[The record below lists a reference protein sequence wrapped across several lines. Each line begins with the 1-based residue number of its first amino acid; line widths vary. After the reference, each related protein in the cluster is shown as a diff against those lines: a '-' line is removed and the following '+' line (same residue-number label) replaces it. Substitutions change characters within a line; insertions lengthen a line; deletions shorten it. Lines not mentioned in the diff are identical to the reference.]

1 MSVVWVFPGQ
11 GSQRKGMGAGVLER
25 YPDLCARAD
34 EILGYSVAELCDDP
48 KRLRETR
55 YVQPA
60 LFTVNALSFLARQ
73 EEGGRPD
80 YLAGHSLGEYAAL
93 FAAGCFDF
101 ETALGLVKRRG
112 ELMSAAGG
120 GAMAAVL
127 GADRERLEE
136 LVAGT
141 GVDIANYNSPEQVV
155 LAGPKDELDALSRGG
170 PGKWVPLSVSVPSHS
185 RYMEPAADAFAE
197 ALEGVRIEEP
207 RVPVVSNVTG
217 RPYRAGEAA
226 ELLRRQICNP
236 VRWVD
241 GLRYLMDQG
250 VSELEELGPGDVLT
264 KLWTVTRRHPPEPSA
279 EQEPVEKPAIREP
292 VEKPAIRE
300 PVEKPAAREPVEAP
314 AVREAGIVLGSAE
327 FRADYRVRHAYL
339 AGSMFKGIASAELV
353 IRMGRAGLM
362 GFLGAGG
369 LTLDQI
375 SDALDTVQSALGPDG
390 AYGVNLLYGFDE
402 EGLERE
408 TVDLLLRRDVRYV
421 EAAAYPHITAPLV
434 RYRCSGAHRDPAGR
448 PVAVRH
454 VVAKVSRPEV
464 AAAFMR
470 PAPQAVLD
478 RLVREGALSAAEA
491 EVAAELPVSADVCVE
506 ADSAG
511 HTDGRSPYAL
521 MPAILRL
528 RDEEMAAHGYA
539 RRIRVGASGG
549 IGAPEA
555 AAAAFVL
562 GADFIVTGS
571 VNQCTPQA
579 GTSDAVKDLLAG
591 LDVQDTA
598 YAPAGDMFEMGA
610 QVQVARKGTLFPA
623 RANKL
628 YQLYRQYGSLEEIDE
643 RTRRTIQDKFF
654 RRSFEEVWE
663 ETRAFLAARRP
674 AELARAER
682 DPKHRMALVFR
693 WYFVHTIRLALRGEA
708 GRQVDYQV
716 HCGPAMGAF
725 NRWVAGT
732 ELADWRAR
740 HVDVIADRLMEAAA
754 GLLEARLRDLSK
766 DG

>member
-11 GSQRKGMGAGVLER
+11 GSQRKGMGTGVLER

-48 KRLRETR
+48 VRLRQTR

-60 LFTVNALSFLARQ
+60 LFTVNALSYLARK
-73 EEGGRPD
+73 EAGGRPD

-101 ETALGLVKRRG
+101 ETGLALVKRRG
-112 ELMSAAGG
+112 ELMAEASGG
-120 GAMAAVL
+120 TMAAVL
-127 GADRERLEE
+127 GAEPERLEE
-136 LVAGT
+136 LLAGT

-155 LAGPKDELDALSRGG
+155 LAGPKDELDALSRDV

-185 RYMEPAADAFAE
+185 RYMEPAAAAFAE
-197 ALEGVRIEEP
+197 ALDGVRIAEP
-207 RVPVVSNVTG
+207 RVPVISNVTG
-217 RPYRAGEAA
+217 RPYEAA
-226 ELLRRQICNP
+226 EAAGLLRRQICNP

-241 GLRYLMDQG
+241 SLRYLMGRG
-250 VSELEELGPGDVLT
+250 VRELEEIGPGDVLS
-264 KLWTVTRRHPPEPSA
+264 KLWEVTRRHPVETPAAPEP
-279 EQEPVEKPAIREP
+279 
-292 VEKPAIRE
+292 
-300 PVEKPAAREPVEAP
+300 
-314 AVREAGIVLGSAE
+314 GISLGSAE

-339 AGSMFKGIASAELV
+339 AGSMFKGIASADLV

-362 GFLGAGG
+362 AFFGAGG
-369 LTLDQI
+369 LTTDEI
-375 SDALDTVQSALGPDG
+375 GKALDTIENGLGPDG

-408 TVDLLLRRDVRYV
+408 TVDLLLRRDVRHV
-421 EAAAYPHITAPLV
+421 EAAAYPRITAPLV
-434 RYRCSGAHRDPAGR
+434 RYRYSGAHRDAAGR

-454 VVAKVSRPEV
+454 VLAKVSRPEV

-470 PAPQAVLD
+470 PAPPNILD
-478 RLVREGALSAAEA
+478 RLVREGALTEAEA
-491 EVAAELPVSADVCVE
+491 RVAAELPVSGDVCVE

-539 RRIRVGASGG
+539 KRIRVGASGG

-571 VNQCTPQA
+571 VNQCTPEA

-598 YAPAGDMFEMGA
+598 YAPAGDMFETGA

-623 RANKL
+623 RAGKL
-628 YQLYRQYGSLEEIDE
+628 YQLYRRHGSLEEIDE

-674 AELARAER
+674 GELARAER

-754 GLLEARLRDLSK
+754 GLLEARLRDLTK

>member
-25 YPDLCARAD
+25 YPGLCERAD

-48 KRLRETR
+48 VRLRDTR

-73 EEGGRPD
+73 EAGGRPD

-101 ETALGLVKRRG
+101 ETALALVKRRG

-127 GADRERLEE
+127 GADPERLEE
-136 LVAGT
+136 LLAGT
-141 GVDIANYNSPEQVV
+141 GVDVANYNSPEQVV
-155 LAGPKDELDALSRGG
+155 LAGPKDELDALRRGA

-185 RYMEPAADAFAE
+185 RYMEPAAAAFAE

-207 RVPVVSNVTG
+207 RVPVISNVTG
-217 RPYRAGEAA
+217 RPYRAAEAA

-241 GLRYLMDQG
+241 GLRYLMAQG
-250 VSELEELGPGDVLT
+250 VSELEEIGPGDVLG
-264 KLWTVTRRHPPEPSA
+264 KLWQVTRRHPPEPA
-279 EQEPVEKPAIREP
+279 PQEPATPARPVTPVVREPVTPAVQEPVT
-292 VEKPAIRE
+292 
-300 PVEKPAAREPVEAP
+300 PAARE
-314 AVREAGIVLGSAE
+314 AGVVLGSAE

-339 AGSMFKGIASAELV
+339 AGSMFKGIASADLV

-362 GFLGAGG
+362 GFFGAGG
-369 LTLDQI
+369 LTPDEI
-375 SDALDTVQSALGPDG
+375 AAALDTIQGTLGPDG
-390 AYGVNLLYGFDE
+390 AYGVNLLHGLGE

-408 TVDLLLRRDVRYV
+408 TVDLLLRRDVRHI
-421 EAAAYPHITAPLV
+421 EAAAYPHLTAPLV
-434 RYRCSGAHRDPAGR
+434 RYRYSGAHRDASGR

-470 PAPQAVLD
+470 PAPKAVLE

-528 RDEEMAAHGYA
+528 RDEAMAAHGYA

-571 VNQCTPQA
+571 VNQCTPEA

-598 YAPAGDMFEMGA
+598 YAPAGDLFELGA

-654 RRSFEEVWE
+654 RRSFAEVWE

-674 AELARAER
+674 GELARAER

-754 GLLEARLRDLSK
+754 GLLEARLRDLTK

>member
-11 GSQRKGMGAGVLER
+11 GSQRKGMGTGVLER

-48 KRLRETR
+48 VRLRETR

-60 LFTVNALSFLARQ
+60 LFTVNALSFLARKDA
-73 EEGGRPD
+73 GGRPD

-101 ETALGLVKRRG
+101 ETGLGLVKRRG
-112 ELMSAAGG
+112 ELMSAAPGG
-120 GAMAAVL
+120 TMAAVL
-127 GADRERLEE
+127 GAEPERLEE
-136 LVAGT
+136 LLEGT

-155 LAGPKDELDALSRGG
+155 LAGPKEELDSLSRGA

-185 RYMEPAADAFAE
+185 RYMEPAAAAFAE
-197 ALEGVRIEEP
+197 ALDGVRIAEP
-207 RVPVVSNVTG
+207 QVPVISNVTG
-217 RPYRAGEAA
+217 RPYEAGEAA

-241 GLRYLMDQG
+241 GLCYLMSQG
-250 VSELEELGPGDVLT
+250 VRDLEEIGPGDVLT
-264 KLWTVTRRHPPEPSA
+264 KLWAVTKRHP
-279 EQEPVEKPAIREP
+279 VET
-292 VEKPAIRE
+292 
-300 PVEKPAAREPVEAP
+300 PAAQDS
-314 AVREAGIVLGSAE
+314 GIALGSAE

-339 AGSMFKGIASAELV
+339 AGSMFKGIASADLV

-362 GFLGAGG
+362 GFFGAGG
-369 LTLDQI
+369 LTLDEI
-375 SDALDTVQSALGPDG
+375 DKALDKIESALGTDG

-408 TVDLLLRRDVRYV
+408 TVDLLLRRDVRHV
-421 EAAAYPHITAPLV
+421 EAAAYARITAPLV
-434 RYRCSGAHRDPAGR
+434 RYRYSGAHRDASGR
-448 PVAVRH
+448 PIAVRH
-454 VVAKVSRPEV
+454 VLAKVSRPEV
-464 AAAFMR
+464 ASAFMR
-470 PAPQAVLD
+470 PPPQALLD
-478 RLVREGALSAAEA
+478 RLVREGALSTAEA

-539 RRIRVGASGG
+539 KRIRVGASGG

-555 AAAAFVL
+555 AASAFVL

-571 VNQCTPQA
+571 INQCTPEA
-579 GTSDAVKDLLAG
+579 GASDAVKDLLAG

-610 QVQVARKGTLFPA
+610 QVQVVRKGTLFPA

-643 RTRRTIQDKFF
+643 KTRRTIQDKFF
-654 RRSFEEVWE
+654 RRSFDEVWE
-663 ETRAFLAARRP
+663 ETRAFLAAHRP
-674 AELARAER
+674 GELSRAER

-740 HVDVIADRLMEAAA
+740 HVDVIADQLMEAAA
-754 GLLEARLRDLSK
+754 GLLEARLRDLTK
-766 DG
+766 NG

>member
-11 GSQRKGMGAGVLER
+11 GSQRKGMGTGVLER

-48 KRLRETR
+48 VRLRQTR

-60 LFTVNALSFLARQ
+60 LFTVNALSYLARK
-73 EEGGRPD
+73 EAGDRPD

-101 ETALGLVKRRG
+101 ETGLALVKRRG
-112 ELMSAAGG
+112 ELMAEASGG
-120 GAMAAVL
+120 TMAAVL
-127 GADRERLEE
+127 GAEPERLEK
-136 LVAGT
+136 LLAGT

-155 LAGPKDELDALSRGG
+155 LAGPKDELDALSRDV

-185 RYMEPAADAFAE
+185 RYMEPAAAAFAE
-197 ALEGVRIEEP
+197 ALDGVHIAEP
-207 RVPVVSNVTG
+207 RVPVISNVTG
-217 RPYRAGEAA
+217 RPYEVAEAA
-226 ELLRRQICNP
+226 GLLRRQICNP

-241 GLRYLMDQG
+241 SLRYLMGRG
-250 VSELEELGPGDVLT
+250 VRELEEIGPGDVLG
-264 KLWTVTRRHPPEPSA
+264 KLWEVTRRHPVETPAAPEP
-279 EQEPVEKPAIREP
+279 
-292 VEKPAIRE
+292 
-300 PVEKPAAREPVEAP
+300 
-314 AVREAGIVLGSAE
+314 GISLGSAE

-339 AGSMFKGIASAELV
+339 AGSMFKGIASADLV

-362 GFLGAGG
+362 AFFGAGG
-369 LTLDQI
+369 LTTDEI
-375 SDALDTVQSALGPDG
+375 GKALDTIENGLGPDG

-408 TVDLLLRRDVRYV
+408 TVDLLLRRDVRHV
-421 EAAAYPHITAPLV
+421 EAAAYPRITAPLV
-434 RYRCSGAHRDPAGR
+434 RYRYSGAHHDAAGR

-454 VVAKVSRPEV
+454 VLAKVSRPEV

-470 PAPQAVLD
+470 PAPPNILD
-478 RLVREGALSAAEA
+478 RLVREGALTEAEA
-491 EVAAELPVSADVCVE
+491 RVAAELPVSGDVCVE

-539 RRIRVGASGG
+539 KRIRVGASGG

-571 VNQCTPQA
+571 VNQCTPEA

-598 YAPAGDMFEMGA
+598 YAPAGDMFETGA
-610 QVQVARKGTLFPA
+610 QAQVARKGTLFPA
-623 RANKL
+623 RAGQL
-628 YQLYRQYGSLEEIDE
+628 YQLYRRHGSLEEIDE

-674 AELARAER
+674 GELARAER

-754 GLLEARLRDLSK
+754 GLLEARLRDLTK

>member
-25 YPDLCARAD
+25 YPELCARAD

-48 KRLRETR
+48 VRLRETR
-55 YVQPA
+55 YAQPA

-73 EEGGRPD
+73 DEGGRPD
-80 YLAGHSLGEYAAL
+80 YLAGHSLGEYTAL

-101 ETALGLVKRRG
+101 ETGLALVKRRG
-112 ELMSAAGG
+112 ELMSGAAGG
-120 GAMAAVL
+120 TMAAVL
-127 GADRERLEE
+127 GAEPEQLEE
-136 LVAGT
+136 LLAGT

-155 LAGPKDELDALSRGG
+155 LAGPKDELDSLSGRA

-185 RYMEPAADAFAE
+185 RYMEPAAAAFAE
-197 ALEGVRIEEP
+197 ALDGVRIAEP
-207 RVPVVSNVTG
+207 RVPVISNVTA
-217 RPYRAGEAA
+217 RPYQAGEAA
-226 ELLRRQICNP
+226 DLLRRQICNP
-236 VRWVD
+236 VRWLD
-241 GLRYLMDQG
+241 GLRYLMGQG
-250 VSELEELGPGDVLT
+250 VRELEEIGPGDVLG
-264 KLWTVTRRHPPEPSA
+264 KLWDVTRRHP
-279 EQEPVEKPAIREP
+279 VET
-292 VEKPAIRE
+292 
-300 PVEKPAAREPVEAP
+300 PAARDSGGAFGSGVP
-314 AVREAGIVLGSAE
+314 ARDSGIALGSAE

-339 AGSMFKGIASAELV
+339 AGSMFKGIASADLV

-362 GFLGAGG
+362 GFFGAGG
-369 LTLDQI
+369 LTLDEIGQ
-375 SDALDTVQSALGPDG
+375 ALDRIERALGPDG

-408 TVDLLLRRDVRYV
+408 TVDLLLRRDVRHV
-421 EAAAYPHITAPLV
+421 EAAAYSRVTAPLV
-434 RYRCSGAHRDPAGR
+434 RYRYSGAHRDASGR

-454 VVAKVSRPEV
+454 VLAKVSRPEV
-464 AAAFMR
+464 ASAFMR
-470 PAPQAVLD
+470 PAPRAVLD

-491 EVAAELPVSADVCVE
+491 EVAAELPVSADICVE

-521 MPAILRL
+521 MPAIVRL
-528 RDEEMAAHGYA
+528 RDEEMAAHGYG

-549 IGAPEA
+549 IGSPEA

-571 VNQCTPQA
+571 VNQCTPEA

-598 YAPAGDMFEMGA
+598 YAPAGDMFELGA

-628 YQLYRQYGSLEEIDE
+628 YQLYRRHGSLEEIDE
-643 RTRRTIQDKFF
+643 KTRRTIQDKFF
-654 RRSFEEVWE
+654 RRSFDEVWE

-674 AELARAER
+674 GELARAER

-708 GRQVDYQV
+708 GREVDYQV

>member
-11 GSQRKGMGAGVLER
+11 GSQRKGMGAGLLER

-48 KRLRETR
+48 VRLRDTR

-80 YLAGHSLGEYAAL
+80 YLAGHSLGEYTAL

-101 ETALGLVKRRG
+101 ETGLRLVKRRG
-112 ELMSAAGG
+112 ELMSEASG

-127 GADRERLEE
+127 GADPEQLEK
-136 LVAGT
+136 LLAGT
-141 GVDIANYNSPEQVV
+141 GVDIANYNSPEQMVI
-155 LAGPKDELDALSRGG
+155 AGPKDELDALRAGV

-185 RYMEPAADAFAE
+185 RYMEPAAAAFAE
-197 ALEGVRIEEP
+197 TLDGVHIAEP
-207 RVPVVSNVTG
+207 RVPVISNVTG
-217 RPYRAGEAA
+217 RPYEAGEAA
-226 ELLRRQICNP
+226 DLLRRQICNP

-241 GLRYLMDQG
+241 GLRYLMSQG
-250 VSELEELGPGDVLT
+250 VSELEEIGPGDVLG
-264 KLWTVTRRHPPEPSA
+264 KLWEVTGRY
-279 EQEPVEKPAIREP
+279 PVET
-292 VEKPAIRE
+292 
-300 PVEKPAAREPVEAP
+300 PAARDSGVA
-314 AVREAGIVLGSAE
+314 LGSAE

-339 AGSMFKGIASAELV
+339 AGSMFKGIASADLV

-362 GFLGAGG
+362 GFFGAGG
-369 LTLDQI
+369 LTLDEI
-375 SDALDTVQSALGPDG
+375 GKALDQIESALGPDG

-402 EGLERE
+402 DGLERE
-408 TVDLLLRRDVRYV
+408 TVELLLRRDVRHV
-421 EAAAYPHITAPLV
+421 EAAAYARVTAPLV
-434 RYRCSGAHRDPAGR
+434 RYRYSGAHRDAAGR

-454 VVAKVSRPEV
+454 VLAKVSRPEV
-464 AAAFMR
+464 ASAFMR

-478 RLVREGALSAAEA
+478 KLVREGALSAAEA
-491 EVAAELPVSADVCVE
+491 EVARELPVSGDLCVE

-528 RDEEMAAHGYA
+528 RDEEMAAHGYG

-571 VNQCTPQA
+571 VNQCTPEA

-598 YAPAGDMFEMGA
+598 YAPAGDMFELGA

-623 RANKL
+623 RAGKL

-643 RTRRTIQDKFF
+643 KTRRTIQDKFF
-654 RRSFEEVWE
+654 RRSFDEVWE

-674 AELARAER
+674 GELARAER

-754 GLLEARLRDLSK
+754 GLLEARLRDLVK
-766 DG
+766 EG

>member
-11 GSQRKGMGAGVLER
+11 GSQRKGMGTGVLER

-48 KRLRETR
+48 VRLRQTR

-60 LFTVNALSFLARQ
+60 LFTVNALSYLARK
-73 EEGGRPD
+73 EAGGRPD

-101 ETALGLVKRRG
+101 ETGLALVKRRG
-112 ELMSAAGG
+112 ELMAEASGG
-120 GAMAAVL
+120 TMAAVL
-127 GADRERLEE
+127 GAEPERLEE
-136 LVAGT
+136 LLAGT

-155 LAGPKDELDALSRGG
+155 LAGPKDELDALSRDV

-185 RYMEPAADAFAE
+185 RYMEPAAAAFAE
-197 ALEGVRIEEP
+197 ALDGVRIAEP
-207 RVPVVSNVTG
+207 RVPVISNVTG
-217 RPYRAGEAA
+217 RPYEAA
-226 ELLRRQICNP
+226 EAAGLLRRQICNP

-241 GLRYLMDQG
+241 SLRYLMGRG
-250 VSELEELGPGDVLT
+250 VRELEEIGPGDVLS
-264 KLWTVTRRHPPEPSA
+264 KLWEVTRRHPVETPAAPEP
-279 EQEPVEKPAIREP
+279 
-292 VEKPAIRE
+292 
-300 PVEKPAAREPVEAP
+300 
-314 AVREAGIVLGSAE
+314 GISLGSAE

-339 AGSMFKGIASAELV
+339 AGSMFKGIASADLV

-362 GFLGAGG
+362 AFFGAGG
-369 LTLDQI
+369 LTTDEI
-375 SDALDTVQSALGPDG
+375 GKALDTIENGLGPDG

-408 TVDLLLRRDVRYV
+408 TVDLLLRRDVRHV
-421 EAAAYPHITAPLV
+421 EAAAYPRITAPLV
-434 RYRCSGAHRDPAGR
+434 RYRYSGAHRDVAGR

-454 VVAKVSRPEV
+454 VLAKVSRPEV

-470 PAPQAVLD
+470 PAPPNILD
-478 RLVREGALSAAEA
+478 RLVREGALTEAEA
-491 EVAAELPVSADVCVE
+491 RVAAELPVSGDVCVE

-539 RRIRVGASGG
+539 KRIRVGASGG

-571 VNQCTPQA
+571 VNQCTPEA

-591 LDVQDTA
+591 LDVQNTA
-598 YAPAGDMFEMGA
+598 YAPAGDMFETGA

-623 RANKL
+623 RAGKL
-628 YQLYRQYGSLEEIDE
+628 YQLYRRHGSLEEIDE

-674 AELARAER
+674 GELARAER

-754 GLLEARLRDLSK
+754 GLLEARLRDLTK

>member
-25 YPDLCARAD
+25 YPELCARAD

-48 KRLRETR
+48 VRLRETR

-80 YLAGHSLGEYAAL
+80 YLAGHSLGEYTAL

-101 ETALGLVKRRG
+101 ETGLGLVKRRG
-112 ELMSAAGG
+112 ELMSGASGG
-120 GAMAAVL
+120 TMAAVL
-127 GADRERLEE
+127 GARQEQLEE
-136 LVAGT
+136 LLQGT

-155 LAGPKDELDALSRGG
+155 LAGPKDELDALSGSA

-185 RYMEPAADAFAE
+185 RYMEPAAAAFAE
-197 ALEGVRIEEP
+197 ALDGVRIAEP
-207 RVPVVSNVTG
+207 RVPVISNVTG
-217 RPYRAGEAA
+217 RPYEAGEAA

-241 GLRYLMDQG
+241 GLRYLMGQG
-250 VSELEELGPGDVLT
+250 VRELEEIGPGDVLG
-264 KLWTVTRRHPPEPSA
+264 KLWEVTRRHP
-279 EQEPVEKPAIREP
+279 VET
-292 VEKPAIRE
+292 
-300 PVEKPAAREPVEAP
+300 PAARDSGVAFGSGVLGRDSGV
-314 AVREAGIVLGSAE
+314 ALGSAE

-339 AGSMFKGIASAELV
+339 AGSMFKGIASADLV
-353 IRMGRAGLM
+353 IRMGQAGLM
-362 GFLGAGG
+362 GFFGAGG
-369 LTLDQI
+369 LTPDEIDQ
-375 SDALDTVQSALGPDG
+375 ALDTIESGLGPDG

-408 TVDLLLRRDVRYV
+408 TVDLLLRRDVRHV
-421 EAAAYPHITAPLV
+421 EAAAYSRITAPLV
-434 RYRCSGAHRDPAGR
+434 RYRYSGAHRDASGR

-454 VVAKVSRPEV
+454 VLAKVSRPEV
-464 AAAFMR
+464 ASAFMR

-491 EVAAELPVSADVCVE
+491 EVARELPVSADLCVE

-571 VNQCTPQA
+571 VNQCTPEA

-598 YAPAGDMFEMGA
+598 YAPAGDMFELGA

-643 RTRRTIQDKFF
+643 KTRRTIQDKFF
-654 RRSFEEVWE
+654 RRSFDEVWE

-674 AELARAER
+674 GELARAER

-708 GRQVDYQV
+708 GREVDYQV

>member
-11 GSQRKGMGAGVLER
+11 GSQRRGMGAGVLER
-25 YPDLCARAD
+25 YPGLCARAD

-48 KRLRETR
+48 VRLRETR

-60 LFTVNALSFLARQ
+60 LFTVNALSYLARK

-101 ETALGLVKRRG
+101 ETALALVKRRG
-112 ELMSAAGG
+112 EVMSAAGG

-127 GADRERLEE
+127 GADPERLEE
-136 LVAGT
+136 LLAGT
-141 GVDIANYNSPEQVV
+141 GVDVANYNSPEQVV
-155 LAGPKDELDALSRGG
+155 LAGPKDELDAMRRGV

-185 RYMEPAADAFAE
+185 RYMEPAAAAFAE
-197 ALEGVRIEEP
+197 ALDGVRIEEP
-207 RVPVVSNVTG
+207 RVPVISNVTG
-217 RPYRAGEAA
+217 RPYRVAEAA

-241 GLRYLMDQG
+241 GLRYLMGQG
-250 VSELEELGPGDVLT
+250 VNELEEIGPGDVLT
-264 KLWTVTRRHPPEPSA
+264 KLWTVTRRHPAEPA
-279 EQEPVEKPAIREP
+279 AQKPAT
-292 VEKPAIRE
+292 
-300 PVEKPAAREPVEAP
+300 P
-314 AVREAGIVLGSAE
+314 AVRETATPAVRETATPAVRESGVALGSAE

-339 AGSMFKGIASAELV
+339 AGSMFKGIASADLV

-362 GFLGAGG
+362 GFFGAGG
-369 LTLDQI
+369 LTLDEI
-375 SDALDTVQSALGPDG
+375 AAALDTIQDALGPDG
-390 AYGVNLLYGFDE
+390 AYGVNLLHGLDE

-408 TVDLLLRRDVRYV
+408 TVDLLLRRDVRHI
-421 EAAAYPHITAPLV
+421 EAAAFPHVTAPLV
-434 RYRCSGAHRDPAGR
+434 RYRYSGAHRDASGR

-470 PAPQAVLD
+470 PAPEAVLD

-571 VNQCTPQA
+571 VNQCTPEA

-598 YAPAGDMFEMGA
+598 YAPAGDMFELGA

-628 YQLYRQYGSLEEIDE
+628 YQLYRRYGSLEEIDE

-654 RRSFEEVWE
+654 RRSFAEVWE

-674 AELARAER
+674 GELARAER
-682 DPKHRMALVFR
+682 DPRHRMALVFR

>member
-197 ALEGVRIEEP
+197 ALDGVRIEEP
-207 RVPVVSNVTG
+207 RVPVIANVTG

-226 ELLRRQICNP
+226 ELLRRQICSP

-250 VSELEELGPGDVLT
+250 VSEQVEIGPGDVLT
-264 KLWTVTRRHPPEPSA
+264 KLWTVTRRHPPEPA
-279 EQEPVEKPAIREP
+279 KT
-292 VEKPAIRE
+292 
-300 PVEKPAAREPVEAP
+300 P
-314 AVREAGIVLGSAE
+314 AVRERVATPAAPEPGIALGSAE

-390 AYGVNLLYGFDE
+390 PYGVNLLHGFDE
-402 EGLERE
+402 DGLERE

-421 EAAAYPHITAPLV
+421 EAAAYPHVTAPLV
-434 RYRCSGAHRDPAGR
+434 RYRYSGAHRDPAGR

-491 EVAAELPVSADVCVE
+491 EVAAELPVSGDVCVE

-628 YQLYRQYGSLEEIDE
+628 YQLYRQHGSLEEIDE